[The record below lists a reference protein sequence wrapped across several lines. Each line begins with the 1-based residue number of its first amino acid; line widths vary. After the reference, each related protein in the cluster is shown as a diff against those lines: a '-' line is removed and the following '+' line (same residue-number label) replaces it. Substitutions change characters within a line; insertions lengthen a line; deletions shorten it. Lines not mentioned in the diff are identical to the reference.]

1 MRWET
6 IGKFGMLLYE
16 PICIFKESLAAVW
29 RGGSKEIK
37 VNKSKETN
45 GAALTI
51 IQTRDVSGSE

>member
-1 MRWET
+1 
-6 IGKFGMLLYE
+6 MLLYE

-37 VNKSKETN
+37 VNKSNEE
-45 GAALTI
+45 ALTI